1 MRTRWKTLLILVFLL
16 TGVLSNSL
24 AALGASSPQRLVA
37 VRNSNNTLSYR
48 EFNGS
53 SWSNWLGLPTTPSGL
68 TARGDPAVA
77 SWGPGRVDFFFQGS
91 DNALWHIARTNG
103 TTWSA
108 YEFLGGTLTS
118 APDAA
123 SLGTNHLFVALK
135 NTNGTLSFKEWTG
148 AWTNWLLVPTPP
160 TTIKGAPSVVASSA
174 NVLDIFIWGGDNA
187 LWMITRT
194 SGQWSSWQS
203 LGGTLTASPD
213 AASLGN
219 GHRFVAVR
227 DTLNSLSYK
236 EFPINGTWGPWVTL
250 GGGLTSD
257 PAAVSPE
264 PGRIDV
270 YVRATD
276 NTLNT
281 RSRDPVTGQWSGWQ
295 SLGGVLNSGPDASRR

>member
-91 DNALWHIARTNG
+91 DNALWHTARTNR

-123 SLGTNHLFVALK
+123 SLGTNHLFVVLK
-135 NTNGTLSFKEWTG
+135 NTNGTLS
-148 AWTNWLLVPTPP
+148 
-160 TTIKGAPSVVASSA
+160 
-174 NVLDIFIWGGDNA
+174 
-187 LWMITRT
+187 
-194 SGQWSSWQS
+194 
-203 LGGTLTASPD
+203 
-213 AASLGN
+213 
-219 GHRFVAVR
+219 
-227 DTLNSLSYK
+227 
-236 EFPINGTWGPWVTL
+236 
-250 GGGLTSD
+250 
-257 PAAVSPE
+257 
-264 PGRIDV
+264 
-270 YVRATD
+270 
-276 NTLNT
+276 
-281 RSRDPVTGQWSGWQ
+281 
-295 SLGGVLNSGPDASRR
+295 